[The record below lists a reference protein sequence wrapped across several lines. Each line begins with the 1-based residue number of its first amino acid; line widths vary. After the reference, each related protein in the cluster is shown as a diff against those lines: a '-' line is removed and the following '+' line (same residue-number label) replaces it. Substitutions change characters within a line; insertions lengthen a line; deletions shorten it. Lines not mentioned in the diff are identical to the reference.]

1 MHVIPRYFCVLLC
14 VLINVYIVLFY
25 RYIFFAFAYIES
37 WSSYSFAT
45 RLFHSTLF
53 LRFLASCTGSSTDV
67 EWDWQTMAP
76 RAVCDTPL
84 FTPRHGSAFRLRW
97 QAWAVVTEPK
107 AYRRKHS
114 LPGALQNRWPV
125 RGEVLLCVR
134 KEALCLSSDTEADW
148 FCFLHHDTL
157 PRAPTHHLT
166 HVRDCLLG
174 RRWQVQSLGCKMQ
187 QL

>member
-67 EWDWQTMAP
+67 EWDWQTMAH

-107 AYRRKHS
+107 AYRPKILTAWRSTKQVTRAWGSAPLCEERGS
-114 LPGALQNRWPV
+114 LSLQWY
-125 RGEVLLCVR
+125 RGRLVLLSPPR
-134 KEALCLSSDTEADW
+134 YTAESTHTSPNTRTWLSS
-148 FCFLHHDTL
+148 
-157 PRAPTHHLT
+157 
-166 HVRDCLLG
+166 G
-174 RRWQVQSLGCKMQ
+174 
-187 QL
+187 